1 MTHYFIDTLKHKLEN
16 SKKNKSTY
24 RRRSRRRPEVIVK
37 KVLTFIY
44 RFRSRTVWER
54 KKRILTRVWDFNL
67 NYYEWFLIRNKRR
80 ATGSPTSLQ
89 QLLIQDYCSLFY
101 TLSFFLSEKQ
111 YNLSKMNSYSKKCT
125 TAWTSLKYQSTHQRL
140 SKDQSPKTTNFT
152 KSLERKARKNKTI
165 FGAKKLADWY

>member
-1 MTHYFIDTLKHKLEN
+1 MIIRFSIIQISRFWNWKFPILIKLVCAMWLFSKDFSIYCNINSIFFIN
-16 SKKNKSTY
+16 
-24 RRRSRRRPEVIVK
+24 
-37 KVLTFIY
+37 
-44 RFRSRTVWER
+44 
-54 KKRILTRVWDFNL
+54 FNL
-67 NYYEWFLIRNKRR
+67 NYYEWLLIRNKRR

-165 FGAKKLADWY
+165 FGAKS